1 MRHRKYYSS
10 ILIKRYDV
18 IFPQWL
24 LRFGTKF
31 SRLMQNKMQIT
42 VKWSISK
49 PVVEFQY
56 GGRLFFKNGSSY
68 ISAINWDMSTKFSLL
83 IDCDLLKAMTST
95 NRPTTSGFVFVDVLA
110 FRMSKSINKPNFV
123 EINGQHNINLW
134 LRYNDFWF
142 GKTDVHHIGILLPV
156 PILTI
161 FP

>member
-1 MRHRKYYSS
+1 
-10 ILIKRYDV
+10 
-18 IFPQWL
+18 
-24 LRFGTKF
+24 
-31 SRLMQNKMQIT
+31 
-42 VKWSISK
+42 
-49 PVVEFQY
+49 
-56 GGRLFFKNGSSY
+56 
-68 ISAINWDMSTKFSLL
+68 MSTKFSLL

-142 GKTDVHHIGILLPV
+142 EKKQTSTIGVLLPV
-156 PILTI
+156 PISTI